1 MKKYD
6 KQFIGGEW
14 REGSGERVMENINPY
29 NGEVIYSYKAANTKD
44 IDEAYEAA
52 KVAQVEWSKTLP
64 VAKQELMEKLVAV
77 ITEMKD
83 EFFATTCEEGGG
95 TLPRSNY
102 EYHTCI
108 KIVKECMTFP
118 LMMDGKIMPSN
129 FPGKENYIYKKPRG
143 VIGVIAP
150 WNVPY
155 VLAMRSIMP
164 AIATG
169 NAVVVKP
176 SAETPASAFVLAKCF
191 EKAGFPKG
199 LVNVVIGASSEIGD
213 YFVGHPIPDLISFTG
228 STEIGRNVGKI
239 ATGQLK
245 EVSLELGGNN
255 VMILCDDAD
264 IKSAVGAA
272 VFAAFFNSGQVCMSL
287 NRVICLPAV
296 YDKFIESFVE
306 AVKHLPVGDP
316 ANPDSFMGPLMN
328 DQQAEKFDKFVAD
341 TLAAGATVA
350 LEGKSEGNMVYPW
363 ILSDVTNDMP
373 TACNESFGPICNIMK
388 ANDIEEALAI
398 ANDTE
403 YGLSGCVFTED
414 LYKGMKIASRLEV
427 GMAHVNDQCINDEPH
442 VMFGGEKQSGVGR
455 FNAQWVVDK
464 FTTEQW
470 VSVQTEK
477 RF

>member
-1 MKKYD
+1 MKVYD
-6 KQFIGGEW
+6 KQFINGQW
-14 REGSGERVMENINPY
+14 RDGSGEAVLNNVNPF
-29 NGEVIYSYKAANTKD
+29 NGEVIYSYKAASKKD
-44 IDEAYEAA
+44 IDDAYEAA
-52 KVAQVEWSKTLP
+52 KEAQVAWSKTLP
-64 VAKQELMEKLVAV
+64 AQKQELMEKLIVA
-77 ITEMKD
+77 ITEAKD
-83 EFFATTCEEGGG
+83 DFFATTCEEGGG

-108 KIVKECMTFP
+108 KIVKECMAFP
-118 LMMDGKIMPSN
+118 LMMEGKILASN
-129 FPGKENYIYKKPRG
+129 FPNKENYILKKPCG

-169 NAVVVKP
+169 NAVVLKP

-199 LVNVVIGASSEIGD
+199 LMNVVIGNSSEIGD
-213 YFVGHPIPDLISFTG
+213 YFVGHPIPNLISFTG
-228 STEIGRNVGKI
+228 STEVGRNVGKI
-239 ATGQLK
+239 ATEKLK
-245 EVSLELGGNN
+245 DVSLELGGNN
-255 VMILCDDAD
+255 VMILCEDAD

-272 VFAAFFNSGQVCMSL
+272 VFAAFFNSGQVCMAL
-287 NRVICLPAV
+287 NRVICLPGV
-296 YDKFIESFVE
+296 YDKFTEAFVE
-306 AVKHLPVGDP
+306 AVKNLPVGDP
-316 ANPDSFMGPLMN
+316 AKEDSFMGPLMN
-328 DQQAEKFDKFVAD
+328 LQQAEKFDKFVKD
-341 TLAAGATVA
+341 TIAAGATVA

-373 TACNESFGPICNIMK
+373 AACNESFGPVCNIMK

-414 LYKGMKIASRLEV
+414 LYKGMKIAARLEV

-470 VSVQTEK
+470 VSVQVEK